1 MEDFNM
7 SKNILGLFDGSDIE
21 SITTLINTL
30 EKSSFD
36 YLKLE
41 GDGLK
46 IVIGKN
52 GMSEVTE
59 VSAPKAEA
67 APKAA
72 AAMPEVKQAAEVTA
86 QPVPAPEPAVKQ
98 AEAVSDQAGVV
109 IIKSP
114 SYGIFYAQSEPGAP
128 AYVKL
133 GDMVRQ
139 GDTMGLLEIMKTFNA
154 ITSDVTGEVV
164 GIHVVNQQVLEP
176 EQPLFSVKVK

>member
-1 MEDFNM
+1 M
-7 SKNILGLFDGSDIE
+7 SKNILGLFDGNDIE

-52 GMSEVTE
+52 GMSEMTE

-67 APKAA
+67 AKSLVN
-72 AAMPEVKQAAEVTA
+72 PEANQPAERNVQSTPAVQEPAA
-86 QPVPAPEPAVKQ
+86 QP
-98 AEAVSDQAGVV
+98 AEAVTEEAGIVV
-109 IIKSP
+109 IKSP
-114 SYGIFYAQSEPGAP
+114 SYGIFYAQAEPGAP

-133 GDMVRQ
+133 GDTVKQ
-139 GDTMGLLEIMKTFNA
+139 GDTLGLLEIMKTFNA
-154 ITSDVTGEVV
+154 ITSDVMGEVV

-176 EQPLFSVKVK
+176 EQPLFSVKV

>member
-1 MEDFNM
+1 M
-7 SKNILGLFDGSDIE
+7 SNNILGLFDGSDIE
-21 SITTLINTL
+21 SITALINTL

-67 APKAA
+67 APKVLAA
-72 AAMPEVKQAAEVTA
+72 PEVKQPAEVVA
-86 QPVPAPEPAVKQ
+86 QPAPSVQEPAVKP
-98 AEAVSDQAGVV
+98 AEAVPEQSGVV
-109 IIKSP
+109 VIKAP
-114 SYGIFYAQSEPGAP
+114 SYGIFYAQAEPGAP

-133 GDMVRQ
+133 GDTVNQ

-154 ITSDVTGEVV
+154 ITSEVTGEIV